1 MQIIVVVFIREV
13 VERFIVLVYLRLFER
28 DLVLFLVLWDTV

>member
-28 DLVLFLVLWDTV
+28 DLVFFLVLWDTV